1 MKKILSIIV
10 LGLLLSGNANAETT
24 ITLEKIYPYLT
35 GAIVIIAIIVF
46 FVMASKAWE
55 RDKKRKPIK
64 NIEPDDDK
72 MWEENPNEGVLKALF
87 YGNQIVGFIITGLTV
102 GLIFLFFKSI
112 FSFIF
117 LTTLFKIKYIGNIT
131 IFKIFLLLVV
141 CAFIYGSITDKR
153 K

>member
-1 MKKILSIIV
+1 MKKLLGIVV
-10 LGLLLSGNANAETT
+10 LGLLLSGNAYAETT

-72 MWEENPNEGVLKALF
+72 MWDENLNEGGLKALF

-131 IFKIFLLLVV
+131 IFKIFLLFVA
-141 CAFIYGSITDKR
+141 CAFIYGSITDK
-153 K
+153 KK